1 MSLYMEDD
9 SYIKEKLDEQLA
21 AWGNE
26 LKSIE
31 ITWFAHEYEYWLELH
46 FSPVNEFVTLGS
58 NPPGSVYAIT
68 IVSVPYS
75 KDNAFEI
82 IKTAGRNLY
91 YRLRKEYPMLK
102 RDLKK

>member
-9 SYIKEKLDEQLA
+9 SYIKQKMDEQLA

-31 ITWFAHEYEYWLELH
+31 ITWFAHECEYWLELY
-46 FSPVNEFVTLGS
+46 FNPVNEFINLGS
-58 NPPGSVYAIT
+58 NPPGSVYIIT
-68 IVSVPYS
+68 IGSVPYS
-75 KDNAFEI
+75 EDNAFEI
-82 IKTAGRNLY
+82 MRTAGRGLY
-91 YRLRKEYPMLK
+91 YRLRNEYPMLK